1 MNGSNSAEQLRSIV
15 QRIENLNA
23 EIDERNI
30 DKSEIYK
37 GAKHDGFDPAI
48 IRKVVAL
55 RAKDPKKLAEQDELV
70 ETYMA
75 QLGAPVALAGARARG
90 AA

>member
-1 MNGSNSAEQLRSIV
+1 MTHSNSAEMLRSCV
-15 QRIENLNA
+15 ERIERLNA

-48 IRKVVAL
+48 IRKLVAI
-55 RAKDPKKLAEQDELV
+55 RAKDPKKLAEQQELLDL
-70 ETYMA
+70 YMA
-75 QLGAPVALAGARARG
+75 QLGMDDATRAHARG